1 MRMIVKY
8 IAGRQGMLCC
18 DLVLI
23 ICSLVN
29 EAFYYILSI
38 EPSPISHNIVPRIAI
53 MNVES
58 R

>member
-38 EPSPISHNIVPRIAI
+38 ESNKSQYCTQNGNNER
-53 MNVES
+53 
-58 R
+58 RK